1 MAILDPPCAIRVA
14 GHGPNGSSP
23 SPHICDK
30 SFGSLCPSYMHEY
43 GPSSQKSSP
52 EDQKSWK
59 WPYYGH
65 FWAIR
70 RRPMAKKV
78 PSVNMYWHQGW
89 AGIPVSRD
97 SREYK
102 PQISRP
108 FPSRGILNFPF
119 PFPGKGSFGRELGRE
134 ILSLFAVLNIF

>member
-1 MAILDPPCAIRVA
+1 MR
-14 GHGPNGSSP
+14 
-23 SPHICDK
+23 
-30 SFGSLCPSYMHEY
+30 
-43 GPSSQKSSP
+43 SP
-52 EDQKSWK
+52 EYKIQ
-59 WPYYGH
+59 
-65 FWAIR
+65 A
-70 RRPMAKKV
+70 KV
-78 PSVNMYWHQGW
+78 PGVSGNSRD
-89 AGIPVSRD
+89 SRD

>member
-1 MAILDPPCAIRVA
+1 MGLIQ
-14 GHGPNGSSP
+14 
-23 SPHICDK
+23 
-30 SFGSLCPSYMHEY
+30 E
-43 GPSSQKSSP
+43 
-52 EDQKSWK
+52 
-59 WPYYGH
+59 
-65 FWAIR
+65 
-70 RRPMAKKV
+70 
-78 PSVNMYWHQGW
+78 W

-108 FPSRGILNFPF
+108 FPSLGILNFPF